1 MPDTP
6 DLWTAPAA
14 LVLASGSATR
24 LAALRALGLRAECVP
39 PQVDERARE
48 AEYLASGGDP
58 AALAACLAR
67 AKALE
72 VSSRRPEAICLGA
85 DQTLTLRNATFHRS
99 ATLAEAAASLA
110 KLAGQT
116 HALVSAACVVR
127 DGEVLFELQDQA
139 HLTMRRLSAG
149 QIQAYLDAAG
159 PAALASVGGY
169 QIEALGLH
177 LFERVAG
184 DHATILGLP
193 LLALLSRF
201 RALGYVAL

>member
-48 AEYLASGGDP
+48 AEYLASGGDL
-58 AALAACLAR
+58 AGLAACLAR

-72 VSSRRPEAICLGA
+72 VGRRRPAAICLGA
-85 DQTLTLRNATFHRS
+85 DQTLTSRNATFHRS
-99 ATLAEAAASLA
+99 ATLAEAAANLA